1 MDDGL
6 ELTSQAETHHFWFK
20 GFRSFVAPVLADV
33 AGQRPGL
40 RLIDC
45 GCGTGHNLGLLTPH
59 GSAVGFDLTYS
70 GVARVKGG
78 LPVAQSD
85 ITRIPFRSDT
95 FDVATSFDV
104 LQCVPDDVAA
114 VREMTRIVK
123 PGGVVLFTVAAFD
136 ALRGDHAIYWNEVR
150 RYTPGRVKTLLSAA
164 GLQAERVSFM
174 FGSIFPMFAA
184 ARLLQRLTRPLR
196 GGVQGDID
204 IRVPSAPVNS
214 ILTSIVQAEARLAQ
228 TIPMPIGS
236 SILVVARKRG

>member
-1 MDDGL
+1 MDHGL
-6 ELTSQAETHHFWFK
+6 ELTSQAEAHHFWFK
-20 GFRSFVAPVLADV
+20 GFRSFVAPALADV
-33 AGQRPGL
+33 AAGRSDL

-70 GVARVKGG
+70 GVARVRGG
-78 LPVAQSD
+78 LPVAQAD

-114 VREMTRIVK
+114 VREMARIVK
-123 PGGVVLFTVAAFD
+123 PGGHVVFTVAAFD

-150 RYTPGRVKTLLSAA
+150 RYTPGRVRALLSTT
-164 GLQAERVSFM
+164 GVQAQRVSFM

-204 IRVPSAPVNS
+204 IRVPAAPVNG
-214 ILTSIVQAEARLAQ
+214 ILTSIVQAEARLAR
-228 TIPMPIGS
+228 TMPLPIGS
-236 SILVVARKRG
+236 SILVVARKKG